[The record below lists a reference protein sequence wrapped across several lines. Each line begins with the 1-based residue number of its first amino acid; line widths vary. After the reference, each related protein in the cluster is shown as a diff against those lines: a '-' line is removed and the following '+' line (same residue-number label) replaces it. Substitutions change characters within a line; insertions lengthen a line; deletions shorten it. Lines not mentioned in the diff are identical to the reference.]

1 MNCFMSYNP
10 NVAKEVKVTTW
21 IKEFDGASPVYPSFP
36 NEGDVFIVFDN
47 DEATEPSVNKTFSSG
62 DWADTSSG
70 DAPTGTIEITEN
82 GEGIDVSSYAYADVN
97 VSGGGSELF
106 NSCTAT
112 INATGTSGV
121 DGIKVTIYSLGAT
134 LNGFADINGDYYSE
148 YETQTIVAGTPQEYT
163 LYLKPNSSLAIES
176 SDSEEVPSVISG
188 NAEIVDLSDQPSEWH
203 QYVAVVSGTCEIS
216 FPGERQ

>member
-10 NVAKEVKVTTW
+10 NVAHEVKVTTW

-62 DWADTSSG
+62 DWADTES

-97 VSGGGSELF
+97 VSGGGMDMPTFTVVTSG
-106 NSCTAT
+106 CTASCDKT
-112 INATGTSGV
+112 YAECEALIEGSGSV
-121 DGIKVTIYSLGAT
+121 DSSFSCIVKVFVSG
-134 LNGFADINGDYYSE
+134 E
-148 YETQTIVAGTPQEYT
+148 EYT
-163 LYLKPNSSLAIES
+163 LYRCMQLSGETIVV
-176 SDSEEVPSVISG
+176 EVNKAGAYISYEADG
-188 NAEIVDLSDQPSEWH
+188 TITYTAE
-203 QYVAVVSGTCEIS
+203 T
-216 FPGERQ
+216 